1 MIFSAATDLMSREVA
16 GMRQASTRSTGLE
29 PGSSA
34 DESFNF
40 LLQHFGWQ
48 NRDVPPRMLVGIRAS
63 LRAVL
68 DLTKPANILPHP
80 ELEELLRE
88 DWRRRNSEKKE
99 SRSQALGRAVADL
112 AEGILAPSRL
122 RTGKN

>member
-1 MIFSAATDLMSREVA
+1 
-16 GMRQASTRSTGLE
+16 MRQASTRSTGLE

-48 NRDVPPRMLVGIRAS
+48 NRDVPPRMLVGIWAS

-80 ELEELLRE
+80 EYGASHWIPLDASDRLNQLLIGSSSGWA
-88 DWRRRNSEKKE
+88 D
-99 SRSQALGRAVADL
+99 AL
-112 AEGILAPSRL
+112 
-122 RTGKN
+122 